1 MLQRVLRFIYG
12 VCRSSHRVI
21 TVATA
26 VLASVYVILAAIQ
39 NTTTTGATGH
49 EMMAFASAQESA
61 VHGAEATISWG
72 DLLHYASGRPDS
84 GIVARMEGKRI
95 RVAGYMVPLDASS
108 AGTNEFLLV
117 PYYGACIHVP
127 PPPPHQMVHVRTAEG
142 ELVALDF
149 MNPIWV
155 DGIFSIGRTESQYGF
170 SEYGLVAKEVTPY
183 VP

>member
-1 MLQRVLRFIYG
+1 MLQRLLDFSYRVF
-12 VCRSSHRVI
+12 RSGHRVL
-21 TVATA
+21 TVAT
-26 VLASVYVILAAIQ
+26 VILGGVYTILAISQSAALQ
-39 NTTTTGATGH
+39 GDVRHG
-49 EMMAFASAQESA
+49 MMAFAKAQEGRVRDA
-61 VHGAEATISWG
+61 GATISWG
-72 DLLHYASGRPDS
+72 DFLRYGSGRSES
-84 GIVARMEGKRI
+84 GIVARMDGKRI

-127 PPPPHQMVHVRTAEG
+127 PPPPHQMVHVRTAKG
-142 ELVALDF
+142 EMVALDF

-170 SEYGLVAKEVTPY
+170 SEYALLAKEVTPY